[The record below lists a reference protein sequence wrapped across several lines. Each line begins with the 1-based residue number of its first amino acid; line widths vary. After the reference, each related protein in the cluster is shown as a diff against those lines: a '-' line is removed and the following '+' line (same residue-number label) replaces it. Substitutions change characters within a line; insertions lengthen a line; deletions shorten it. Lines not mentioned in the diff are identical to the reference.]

1 MIELDRRVAVTNRDN
16 GIVGY
21 DIPDL
26 GNLHRS
32 FVPRETKI
40 VTFEELQ
47 KLSYIEGGDYI
58 LRNCLVIK
66 DKEVIEELCPDVEP
80 EYFYSEQD
88 IVNLMQNGSLDAFL
102 DCLDFAPA
110 GVLEMIKALAVSL
123 PLNDVAKRKAILDK
137 LGFNVTN
144 AINIEESSKDEQA
157 EEAVAVKR
165 RRVVTEQK
173 PAAATQAK
181 PTRRVVTSK

>member
-1 MIELDRRVAVTNRDN
+1 MIELDRRVEVTNRDN

-32 FVPRETKI
+32 YMPRETKV

-47 KLSYIEGGDYI
+47 KLSYVEGGEYI

-66 DKEVIEELCPDVEP
+66 DKEVIEELCPGVEP
-80 EYFYSEQD
+80 EYFYTEKD
-88 IVNLMQNGSLDAFL
+88 IIDLMQTGSLDAFL
-102 DCLDFAPA
+102 DCLDFAPS
-110 GVLEMIKALAVSL
+110 GVLETIKALAVSL

-137 LGFNVTN
+137 LGFDVTN
-144 AINIEESSKDEQA
+144 AISIEESSKDEDA
-157 EEAVAVKR
+157 EEAPVVKR
-165 RRVVTEQK
+165 RRVIKEGK
-173 PAAATQAK
+173 SAAATQTK
-181 PTRRVVTSK
+181 PVRRVVK